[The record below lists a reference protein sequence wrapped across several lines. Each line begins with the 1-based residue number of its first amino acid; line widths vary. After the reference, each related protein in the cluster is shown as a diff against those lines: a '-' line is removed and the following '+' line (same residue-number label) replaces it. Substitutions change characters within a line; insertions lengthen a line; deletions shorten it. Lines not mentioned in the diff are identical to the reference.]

1 MKRKI
6 TFLIAALCAVM
17 LITQP
22 VNVNGQTKTDPV
34 VLYSE
39 TFGSAD
45 KQVAISEHTGWSA
58 TTVMF
63 NGSGTVASHYSG
75 SGRIYKKDASGPS
88 SGYTGASGNSC
99 VVHAASSG
107 TSTTTVIT
115 ITGIKISGYTS
126 LSMSWG
132 MNMTNGNNTSNKT
145 EISYKIDNG
154 SYTALSFTHPATSG
168 WSLISG
174 TISGTGSSLDIQIV
188 LKTTAG
194 YTTKYDDIKVTGT
207 AAIPSDPTL
216 TIATPTGGTIAVAN
230 ATTPV
235 SSGST
240 VAAGTSLTLSNEP
253 STGYSFS
260 AWNVYK
266 TGDQSTTVIVSN
278 NSFTMPSYNTTVS
291 ATFTKNNYNI
301 TLGSPDGCNLSGTD
315 MTTDIAEGET
325 KAYPFGTEVLLAADG
340 MASGKMFAW
349 SVTKTSG
356 GDDVTAAVLSSITA
370 SAAVLTVP
378 DYAVTVS
385 GTVEDIIYY
394 VTYNANGGTGTLV
407 DPNSPYTPGDD
418 VTVLANT
425 FTYSGHVFKNW
436 NTEAGG
442 DGLDYDAGEEISDI
456 AADVTLYA
464 QWADAWTV
472 TLNSNAVVETINE
485 VEKTHSISLT
495 APASVPSGYIYKGW
509 TATPSN
515 PANMVSTTYTP
526 TANVTLYAVFAK
538 TVQEYGETVFV
549 LDGSNFNNGNFPH
562 DSGTKSQALGG
573 SASNNF
579 SSNAAIFVTKN
590 GGYIY
595 NSNAFGSEI
604 TKFEIYANQGGSS
617 TATAGIYFSSTA
629 FSTNPTGA
637 YTWTS
642 LSTGIGADA
651 VIDVSSSIPDN
662 TKYFYFVSTKS
673 DKNAQVQL
681 RITYLAPVYY
691 TRIYPSGPVTP
702 EDDLEI
708 ITPTV
713 ISDGTIL
720 NMGTHELSLGVGG
733 SLTIEDG
740 GQLICSNSVAATIKK
755 NITAS
760 TAKSGEGWYTISSP
774 VHDGTDATLDVAHV
788 TNLVSSTADGFKYDM
803 FSYDE
808 NTHTWLNQKV
818 STTQGYESAGFTT
831 MTKGQGYLYR
841 STGQPLSFIGN
852 TNAGAVDCPLIFSS
866 EETNLKGFNLIG
878 NPYPHSIA
886 KGEDKAIDNTNLA
899 AGYYVMSNAG
909 GWTACNDGDE
919 IEAKQG
925 ILVKTSAAV
934 AGFKIQ
940 DVNYVAPSSK
950 ANNDNIKF
958 VVANSQYE
966 DIAYVRFDKGIG
978 LNKIN
983 HRNADI
989 PMLYINQNDEDY
1001 AIAMMSDDTKA
1012 FNLNFKAMTTSQYTL
1027 SLKSKGSYSYLHL
1040 IDRLTGKD
1048 IDLLLDNEYTFIGS
1062 PKDADNRFL
1071 IKLSY
1076 EGGNN
1081 NTNDEIFAYQSGS
1094 DIIVNGE
1101 GELQVFDVT
1110 GRKVATQH
1118 VNGVE
1123 TINVQLQGVYIF
1135 RLNEKVQ
1142 KIVVR

>member
-6 TFLIAALCAVM
+6 TFLIAAIAAIM

-99 VVHAASSG
+99 VVHAASTG

-154 SYTALSFTHPATSG
+154 SYTALSFTHPTTSG

-291 ATFTKNNYNI
+291 ATFTKNNYDV
-301 TLGSPDGCNLSGTD
+301 TLGTPDGVVLSASDLGEISID
-315 MTTDIAEGET
+315 EGET
-325 KAYPFGTEVLLAADG
+325 EAVPYGTELLLTAG
-340 MASGKMFAW
+340 SMASGKMFAW

-356 GDDVTAAVLSSITA
+356 GDDVTASVLSNV
-370 SAAVLTVP
+370 SADEAILTVP

-442 DGLDYDAGEEISDI
+442 GGSDYDAGEEISDI

-472 TLNSNAVVETINE
+472 TLNSNAVETITE
-485 VEKTHSISLT
+485 VEKEQSISLT
-495 APASVPSGYIYKGW
+495 APANVPSGYTYKGW

-515 PANMVSTTYTP
+515 PANMVSTTYEP

-538 TVQEYGETVFV
+538 TVQEYGESVFV
-549 LDGSNFNNGNFPH
+549 LDGSNYNNG
-562 DSGTKSQALGG
+562 DYTYSSGTKDQALQ
-573 SASNNF
+573 SDPTNNF
-579 SSNAAIFVTKN
+579 SSNSAIFIPKN

-595 NSNAFGSEI
+595 NNNAFGSEI
-604 TKFEIYANQGGSS
+604 TKFEIYASNGGSS
-617 TATAGIYFSSTA
+617 TATVGIYFSSTA

-642 LSTGIGADA
+642 LSSGIGADA

-662 TKYFYFVSTKS
+662 TKYFYFVSTNS

-740 GQLICSNSVAATIKK
+740 GQLICSNSVAATVKK
-755 NITAS
+755 TIADPTKAEDY
-760 TAKSGEGWYTISSP
+760 GHWYTIATP
-774 VHDGTDATLDVAHV
+774 VHKDATDNVV
-788 TNLVSSTADGFKYDM
+788 ISETNLTTMGASNYDM
-803 FSYDE
+803 FYFDE
-808 NTHTWLNQKV
+808 AQGTWINQKT
-818 STTQGYESAGFTT
+818 SGTGFSN
-831 MTKGQGYLYR
+831 MYVGKGYLYR
-841 STGQPLSFIGN
+841 NNGTDLEITGN
-852 TNAGAVDCPLIFSS
+852 TNTGDIEYTLTKDGSGDIA
-866 EETNLKGFNLIG
+866 GFNLIG
-878 NPYPHSIA
+878 NPYPHDINLKHITYS
-886 KGEDKAIDNTNLA
+886 KGENLNGCYVLSDAGAWGSQLADDATISPYQGFLVQSDEDDKVATFHETA
-899 AGYYVMSNAG
+899 QRGAKSNG
-909 GWTACNDGDE
+909 
-919 IEAKQG
+919 
-925 ILVKTSAAV
+925 
-934 AGFKIQ
+934 
-940 DVNYVAPSSK
+940 
-950 ANNDNIKF
+950 DNIKF
-958 VVANSQYE
+958 IVANSQYE
-966 DIAYVRFDKGIG
+966 DVAYALFDKGFG
-978 LNKIN
+978 LSKIN
-983 HRNADI
+983 HRNAAI
-989 PMLYINQNDEDY
+989 PMLYINQEDTDY
-1001 AIAMMSDDTKA
+1001 AIATMSDDTKS
-1012 FNLNFKAMTTSQYTL
+1012 FNLNLKAMTTGKYTL
-1027 SLKSKGSYSYLHL
+1027 SYKATGTYSYLHV
-1040 IDRLTGKD
+1040 IDRLTGED
-1048 IDLLLDNEYTFIGS
+1048 VDMLLEGEYSFIASPIDSE
-1062 PKDADNRFL
+1062 NRFIVRL
-1071 IKLSY
+1071 EYSAGSEIS
-1076 EGGNN
+1076 ESS
-1081 NTNDEIFAYQSGS
+1081 IFAYQSGN

-1101 GELQVFDVT
+1101 GELQIFDMM
-1110 GRKVATQH
+1110 GRRVSTQY
-1118 VNGVE
+1118 VSGVE
-1123 TINVQLQGVYIF
+1123 TINLQLNGVYIF
-1135 RLNEKVQ
+1135 RLNEKTQ
-1142 KIVVR
+1142 KIVVK